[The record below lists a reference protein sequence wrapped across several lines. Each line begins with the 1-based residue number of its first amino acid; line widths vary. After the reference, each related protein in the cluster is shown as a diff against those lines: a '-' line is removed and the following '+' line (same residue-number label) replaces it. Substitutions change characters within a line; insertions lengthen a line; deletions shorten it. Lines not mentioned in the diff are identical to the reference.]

1 MKKSFLSKGFV
12 LTLCVL
18 FSGVF
23 SCFAQDSYRQTIE
36 QLAKVSGGV
45 VDSKEKIVASF
56 SPILISMGYADSTAK
71 RVAAEYYDEVF
82 YKDVLDWME
91 SVYKPLTSEADLK
104 SAIEF
109 FTSPAGKLAEEHSKI
124 YADEKAQQGMMTK
137 MMPDITKIAMGEKAG
152 KVESDAPKG
161 YQKVF
166 HEYCKL
172 SGMEK
177 SMDVM
182 VSQMLNLMG
191 GNNEKLTKSLSD
203 YFATNLET
211 LMMDLGYPTITEEDL
226 NTYVN
231 FFKTNSGKKISA
243 ANSEIIKGAVKFG
256 LSEAIKFQ
264 MMGKEKL
271 KSAE

>member
-1 MKKSFLSKGFV
+1 MKKSFLRKGFM
-12 LTLCVL
+12 LTFCVL
-18 FSGVF
+18 FSGVL
-23 SCFAQDSYRQTIE
+23 SCFAQDSYRETIK
-36 QLAKVSGGV
+36 QLAEVSGGV
-45 VDSKEKIVASF
+45 IDSKEKIVTSF

-71 RVAAEYYDEVF
+71 RLSAEYYDEVF
-82 YKDVLDWME
+82 INDVLDWME

-104 SAIEF
+104 NAIEF
-109 FTSPAGKLAEEHSKI
+109 YTSPAGKLAEEHSKI
-124 YADEKAQQGMMTK
+124 YADEKAQQGMMSK
-137 MMPDITKIAMGEKAG
+137 MMPDLTKIAMGEKTG
-152 KVESDAPKG
+152 KVESAAPKA

-166 HEYCKL
+166 HEYSKL

-177 SMDVM
+177 SMDIM

-203 YFATNLET
+203 YFSANLET
-211 LMMDLGYPTITEEDL
+211 LMMDLGYPTMTEADL
-226 NTYVN
+226 NAYVN

>member
-91 SVYKPLTSEADLK
+91 SVYKPLTSEADLRAQL
-104 SAIEF
+104 SF
-109 FTSPAGKLAEEHSKI
+109 SPLQPANWRRSTL
-124 YADEKAQQGMMTK
+124 
-137 MMPDITKIAMGEKAG
+137 
-152 KVESDAPKG
+152 
-161 YQKVF
+161 
-166 HEYCKL
+166 
-172 SGMEK
+172 K
-177 SMDVM
+177 SMRTRKP
-182 VSQMLNLMG
+182 NR
-191 GNNEKLTKSLSD
+191 E
-203 YFATNLET
+203 
-211 LMMDLGYPTITEEDL
+211 
-226 NTYVN
+226 
-231 FFKTNSGKKISA
+231 
-243 ANSEIIKGAVKFG
+243 
-256 LSEAIKFQ
+256 
-264 MMGKEKL
+264 
-271 KSAE
+271 